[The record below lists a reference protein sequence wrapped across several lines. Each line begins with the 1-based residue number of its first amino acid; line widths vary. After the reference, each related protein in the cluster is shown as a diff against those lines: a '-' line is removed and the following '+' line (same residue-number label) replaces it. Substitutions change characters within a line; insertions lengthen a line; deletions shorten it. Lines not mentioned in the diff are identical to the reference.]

1 MSLPDNSLWE
11 NVLAGDERAFEA
23 LFRQQY
29 PALYG
34 YGLRLTGDE
43 EMAKDGIQELFQRLW
58 QRRARL
64 GQLAEGAVRPYL
76 FKALRHQLAND
87 ARAHTRRAGWH
98 TAYAAELAADFHYS
112 PEDFLIAQELSEAQR
127 VQLLQALAQLS
138 NRQREAIYLKFF
150 DGFAYDRIADIMGL
164 NPQSAR
170 NLIYQSLHVL
180 RQHLPPAVWLLL
192 LSQWAL
198 QVRLFFNVFTNN

>member
-1 MSLPDNSLWE
+1 MPDNSLWE
-11 NVLAGDERAFEA
+11 DFLAGDERAFEA

-29 PALYG
+29 QALYG
-34 YGLRLTGDE
+34 YAVRLTSNEDS
-43 EMAKDGIQELFQRLW
+43 AKDGIQNLFQRLW
-58 QRRARL
+58 HRRARL
-64 GQLAEGAVRPYL
+64 GPLAAAAVRPYL

-87 ARAHTRRAGWH
+87 ARAHTRRTSWH

-127 VQLLQALAQLS
+127 AQLLLALAQLS

-170 NLIYQSLHVL
+170 NLIYQSLQLL
-180 RQHLPPAVWLLL
+180 RQRLPPVVWLWLL
-192 LSQWAL
+192 GQWVL
-198 QVRLFFNVFTNN
+198 DMKRFIF